1 MPNIILMILVFSAL
15 YSVSMK
21 IADMLNEHGLKWFK
35 FSDILFGVLWGVFA
49 SLLILTNNEMANLH
63 IAILLA
69 FILKSKI
76 DKINHGFGAAIIL
89 LTFIFTLTDFTLILP
104 LFLTIFLS
112 YTILGLIH
120 DNLYESKS
128 KNIISNLFDLRF
140 YFILVPLILSAITK
154 NYWLSFFS
162 SSLFII
168 AYDLTKYYL
177 SKLAN

>member
-1 MPNIILMILVFSAL
+1 MPNAILTILVFSAL
-15 YSVSMK
+15 YGISMK
-21 IADMLNEHGLKWFK
+21 VADMLNEHNLKWFK

-49 SLLILTNNEMANLH
+49 SILILTNNEMANLY

-76 DKINHGFGAAIIL
+76 DRINHGIGAAIML
-89 LTFIFTLTDFTLILP
+89 LAFIFTLTNFTLILP
-104 LFLTIFLS
+104 LFLTVFIS

-120 DNLYESKS
+120 DDSHKSKS
-128 KNIISNLFDLRF
+128 KNIINKLFDLRF
-140 YFILVPLILSAITK
+140 YFILVPLILAVVVK
-154 NYWLSFFS
+154 NYWFSFYS

-177 SKLAN
+177 SKSS